1 MSTTTD
7 KAVALKYG
15 EDTWSGH
22 GLSHVLELQMDSLN
36 RGALLQAREED
47 AASAQNLG
55 AVLIV
60 SSCIPTGVRG
70 PVCIVWAGLTPFSPT

>member
-55 AVLIV
+55 Q
-60 SSCIPTGVRG
+60 
-70 PVCIVWAGLTPFSPT
+70 F